1 MWLTSEVHKFVFY
14 QFQSSS
20 SSFYL
25 ASLLESSL
33 HTVHSLSEVSCGG
46 AGPLILPE
54 NISVKAAALRSIS
67 LVYLFPLDPTLLHFQ
82 LPTTSYPDRRCYLG
96 SPSTMEKPDHRS
108 VRSRSASVSSQGELE
123 QWCEQNGGFSD
134 ILDPEDGHAAL
145 FASLGIPTRKELEV
159 QWHAQMFGTT
169 ASQQASAN
177 TSSSQSARET
187 RLNPV
192 TTSETFVELPSNKR
206 RKHAPQISAN
216 NRTPTGL
223 TADRNQTQT
232 EKACNRCRVCLIW
245 KKFLSSAWSVW
256 L

>member
-1 MWLTSEVHKFVFY
+1 
-14 QFQSSS
+14 
-20 SSFYL
+20 
-25 ASLLESSL
+25 
-33 HTVHSLSEVSCGG
+33 
-46 AGPLILPE
+46 
-54 NISVKAAALRSIS
+54 
-67 LVYLFPLDPTLLHFQ
+67 
-82 LPTTSYPDRRCYLG
+82 
-96 SPSTMEKPDHRS
+96 MEKPDHRS

-134 ILDPEDGHAAL
+134 ILDPEDEHATL

-232 EKACNRCRVCLIW
+232 EKACNRCRVKRLACDSASDGCIECKKANVECLITDRMTG
-245 KKFLSSAWSVW
+245 KTLIRRAAG
-256 L
+256 